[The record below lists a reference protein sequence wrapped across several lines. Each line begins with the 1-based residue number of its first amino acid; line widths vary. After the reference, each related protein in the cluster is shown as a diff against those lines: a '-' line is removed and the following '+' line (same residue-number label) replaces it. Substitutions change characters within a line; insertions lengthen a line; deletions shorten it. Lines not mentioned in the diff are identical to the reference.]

1 MKIDR
6 ISLKNF
12 KLFEAFTLELHPEFT
27 VLVGENGSGK
37 TSLLDA
43 LAIASGV
50 WLYDVPDS
58 KIKNSSRR
66 SLTENDIRVVWQRR
80 GDRSQFSTA
89 PETLVWAEGV
99 LHEDILTPQGN
110 QMPWG
115 ERILSGSRLEDLLSL
130 ARKSIQGL
138 YRRST
143 EGEEILLPI
152 VAYYGAGRAWLPHN
166 ERAKSLPRSYEP
178 ARRWDAF
185 YDCLNERIRLA
196 DLRHWFWDEA
206 VERGNRGGKYRP
218 GFEAV
223 KWAVLRGIPGAD
235 DIWFDTASKDL
246 MLSINQNAQPTA
258 NLSAGQL
265 TMLALVADIAIK
277 AVTQNNH
284 LVPPDELSLNDDGVP
299 HVLAETPGVVL
310 IDELD
315 VHLHPRWQRRVV
327 QDLKSTFPRIQF
339 VCTTHSPQIIGEL
352 PPDEI
357 RLLDQQ
363 GQAPR
368 QSFGMDSNWILDVL
382 MDSEDQNEYVQKKIA
397 RIFEQI
403 GAGEIDEARELMQEA
418 RELIG
423 GTNKEL
429 DRAEAMLARLKL
441 LGK

>member
-1 MKIDR
+1 MR
-6 ISLKNF
+6 IQRIELLNF
-12 KLFEAFTLELHPEFT
+12 KLFEKFSLDLHPKFT
-27 VLVGENGSGK
+27 MLVGENGSGK
-37 TSLLDA
+37 TSVLDA
-43 LAIASGV
+43 MAIACGV
-50 WLYDVPDS
+50 WLFDVPDS
-58 KIKNSSRR
+58 KIQNSRR
-66 SLTENDIRVVWQRR
+66 PLTESYVRRLLVSR
-80 GDRSQFSTA
+80 GDRSDFIEA
-89 PETLVWAEGV
+89 IETSVHAEG
-99 LHEDILTPQGN
+99 ILFDEQFAMWSQEVVIGKRQKAGLLQARGYVKGRYERDAQGDN
-110 QMPWG
+110 V
-115 ERILSGSRLEDLLSL
+115 
-130 ARKSIQGL
+130 
-138 YRRST
+138 
-143 EGEEILLPI
+143 LLPLI
-152 VAYYGAGRAWLPHN
+152 AYYGAGRAWLPHN
-166 ERAKSLPRSYEP
+166 ERAKPLPRSYEP

-206 VERGNRGGKYRP
+206 TERGNRGGKYRP
-218 GFEAV
+218 GFEVV

-246 MLSINQNAQPTA
+246 MLSINQNAQPTS

-363 GQAPR
+363 GQVPR

-382 MDSEDQNEYVQKKIA
+382 MDSEEQNEQVQQKIA

-403 GAGEIDEARELMQEA
+403 GAGEIDGARESMQEA
-418 RELIG
+418 RQLIG